1 MATPLD
7 PTQTLLQTTPEIA
20 DLTRQRQMAQMLL
33 AQGLQQPQS
42 QMVGNRYV
50 PVNPME
56 RIGNLASALIGNRAN
71 EVLDEKSLNIA
82 NALRGKKAQE
92 ISAFQQAMAN
102 PETRGQAIVN
112 AQNSQFPELAAMAN
126 EITKPRTMKKDE
138 EFQMYLPIAGKTET
152 FGQGVISLPSGMESA
167 QVALGLPK
175 NPATWTT
182 QQRQAASAYEMKLKQ
197 LGANNT
203 LVNLNAFEPY
213 LNKVQ
218 GKMGESLVGE
228 FDTLKSIPAQIAQ
241 LDKVASLAPKS
252 FAGNMGQ
259 QKLEAAKFLNNTLG
273 LNVATD
279 KIQNTEQLNTVLF
292 TNIMENL
299 KKMDASPSQM
309 QQAEM
314 QKGLGSIATDPTALP
329 KVVNIYKEIL
339 LDKAKEH
346 NRRVNE
352 SMSGPAKA
360 RYAYDITIP
369 IPGGK
374 SGAGTDVR
382 SQADEI
388 LGIK

>member
-56 RIGNLASALIGNRAN
+56 RVGNLASALIGNRAN

-92 ISAFQQAMAN
+92 ITAFQQAMAN

-138 EFQMYLPIAGKTET
+138 EFQMYLPMAGKTET
-152 FGQGVISLPSGMESA
+152 FGQGAISLPSGMESA

-175 NPATWTT
+175 NPATWNTE
-182 QQRQAASAYEMKLKQ
+182 QRQAASMYEMKLKQ

-203 LVNLNAFEPY
+203 LVNLHAFEPY

-252 FAGNMGQ
+252 FAGNLGQ
-259 QKLEAAKFLNNTLG
+259 QKLEGAKFLNNTLG

-314 QKGLGSIATDPTALP
+314 QKGLGSIATDPQALP

-374 SGAGTDVR
+374 SGAGADVR

-388 LGIK
+388 LGK